1 MQRRGGRR
9 LLARWA
15 KRALFQAG
23 VYDRLR
29 SRVPSRV
36 PVILRYHAV
45 AGSEGA
51 AYAAPGI
58 RVAPAAFERHVAYLR
73 RRYAVRGMEAVEA
86 CLRGEPV
93 SADCV
98 VITFDD
104 GYRDN
109 LAAARVL
116 HRFGCTAVFYVTTGR
131 LAGEAPL
138 WLHEVR
144 RRLLQVA
151 GRAAGFRWGGRQF
164 HWRLGSRARRERAI
178 QELTSWI
185 KGLTVVER
193 EDCLRELARQLPAPD
208 SESAEPIMLAWDDVL
223 AMRGLGMEIGGHTVT
238 HANLVHATA
247 LEAEQEIRGCFEA
260 LAERLGDAPAHF
272 AFPDGGAAA
281 HYDARAKALVARS
294 GFRTAVTSRPGA
306 VRPGADRYELPRVG
320 AAASLAELVHEL
332 EWWKR
337 RRARV

>member
-1 MQRRGGRR
+1 MASRGGRR

-23 VYDRLR
+23 VYERLR
-29 SRVPSRV
+29 RRLPSRA

-45 AGSEGA
+45 TGSEGA

-58 RVAPAAFERHVAYLR
+58 RVGPAAFERQVAYLR
-73 RRYAVRGMEAVEA
+73 RRYAVRGMDAVEA
-86 CLRGEPV
+86 CLRGQPV
-93 SADCV
+93 PADCV
-98 VITFDD
+98 VLTFDD

-138 WLHEVR
+138 WLHDVR
-144 RRLLQVA
+144 RRLLDVA
-151 GRAAGFRWGGRQF
+151 GRAAAFEWNGRQF
-164 HWRLGSRARRERAI
+164 RWRLGSRARRERAI
-178 QELTSWI
+178 QELMSWI
-185 KGLTVVER
+185 KGLPVLER
-193 EDCLRELARQLPAPD
+193 EDFLRELARQLPAPD
-208 SESAEPIMLAWDDVL
+208 PGGPDSIMLTWKDVL
-223 AMRGLGMEIGGHTVT
+223 EMRGLGMEIGGHTVT

-247 LEAEQEIRGCFEA
+247 LEAEREIRGCFEA
-260 LAERLGDAPAHF
+260 LAERLGEAPAHF
-272 AFPDGGAAA
+272 AFPNGGAAA

-306 VRPGADRYELPRVG
+306 VRQGADPYELPRVG